1 MQDNIRLVQDRRFRS
16 TLLKGWDFL
25 MDGGQAGGWVESD
38 KKGWFSLVSLIET
51 KLVWTGSSHILS
63 CIVD

>member
-1 MQDNIRLVQDRRFRS
+1 
-16 TLLKGWDFL
+16 
-25 MDGGQAGGWVESD
+25 MDGGQVGGWVESD

-63 CIVD
+63 CIVDWVPHPNCKHFGDNV

>member
-1 MQDNIRLVQDRRFRS
+1 
-16 TLLKGWDFL
+16 